1 MIANTHLE
9 RFAVRSVP
17 ILASLLLMAC
27 PVCAYASVENSSAA
41 NVTESTSASG
51 AAREVYA
58 YEEGRAA
65 EAALEASSE
74 GDVVEPAK
82 ASSASFRM
90 RMQTYGSR
98 VYAVSGSPTNI
109 PGPAGQFEAVRISL
123 TGELAKDYDVWYR
136 VHAPEIGWLAWAKNG
151 ELAGS
156 SGLVWQF
163 ADLQMIVLPKG
174 TNVSQDVTDVQ
185 SVTKSAYMVL
195 PGTSSRGRMEAS
207 GWQDWDLEGEVSGVI
222 GETRCLEALK
232 LKLVGDIS
240 STYNVW
246 YRSQVEGYGWLG
258 WARNGQSSGVLGR
271 TNRLEAIEIRIMSK
285 EAAALGST
293 AHAYLALI
301 SGDAE
306 LDSILDAIIYAET
319 SERPRTLRE
328 AFDYV
333 TTLPYVD
340 GATEYYGNWRNWSI
354 PLAKQMY
361 NRPGGNCYGY
371 GALMAWLARALGYD
385 ARAVSG
391 EIRSGVLAWSFHGWC
406 EIMKNGKPYVLDPD
420 LQKYVPDRNFFM
432 VSYEDA
438 PTYYTEYVSASK

>member
-1 MIANTHLE
+1 
-9 RFAVRSVP
+9 
-17 ILASLLLMAC
+17 
-27 PVCAYASVENSSAA
+27 
-41 NVTESTSASG
+41 
-51 AAREVYA
+51 
-58 YEEGRAA
+58 
-65 EAALEASSE
+65 
-74 GDVVEPAK
+74 
-82 ASSASFRM
+82 M

-174 TNVSQDVTDVQ
+174 TSVSQDVTDVQ

-293 AHAYLALI
+293 AHAYWALI

-340 GATEYYGNWRNWSI
+340 GATEYYGDWRKWSI

-371 GALMAWLARALGYD
+371 GALMAWVARALGYD
-385 ARAVSG
+385 ARAVSS
-391 EIRSGVLAWSFHGWC
+391 EIRSGVLAWSYHGWC
-406 EIMKNGKPYVLDPD
+406 EIMQNGKPYVLDPD